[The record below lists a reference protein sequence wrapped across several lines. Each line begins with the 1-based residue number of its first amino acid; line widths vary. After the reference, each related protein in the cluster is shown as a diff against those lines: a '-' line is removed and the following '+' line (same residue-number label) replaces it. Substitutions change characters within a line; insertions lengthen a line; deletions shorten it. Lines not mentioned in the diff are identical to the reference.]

1 MKLTYYDSS
10 PNFGDDL
17 NEYVWPRILPKG
29 FLDDD
34 ESELFLG
41 IGSILWNDLPK
52 TSKKFILGSGYGG
65 YTPLPDISD
74 GSWDIQFLRGPST
87 AKAVGAD
94 IDKVICDS
102 AILLKTI
109 DLPKAAD
116 RQIDVAFMPHRDSL
130 DRGNWPLACKLAGI
144 HFIDPTEDHKEILAQ
159 LLSTKL
165 LIAEAMHGAIVADT
179 LRIPWVAVEPIH
191 PLHRFK
197 WYDWAAALDIEY
209 RPQKLTPSSSREMWT
224 ALTGMHGGGLL
235 SRSLGGKIAFPINYI
250 AANWAASTLI
260 KLSKCQPQLSSD
272 SALERALDRALT
284 VIDDFVRTR
293 RAAA

>member
-1 MKLTYYDSS
+1 MKLTYYNNS

-17 NEYVWPRILPKG
+17 NEYVWSRILPKG

-52 TSKKFILGSGYGG
+52 TSKKFVMGSGYGG
-65 YTPLPDISD
+65 YTPLPNISD

-87 AKAVGAD
+87 AKAVGAN

-102 AILLKTI
+102 AILLKAI
-109 DLPKAAD
+109 DLPKAAY

-144 HFIDPTEDHKEILAQ
+144 HFIDPTGDHKEILAQ

-179 LRIPWVAVEPIH
+179 C
-191 PLHRFK
+191 
-197 WYDWAAALDIEY
+197 
-209 RPQKLTPSSSREMWT
+209 
-224 ALTGMHGGGLL
+224 G
-235 SRSLGGKIAFPINYI
+235 
-250 AANWAASTLI
+250 
-260 KLSKCQPQLSSD
+260 SKKNGTES
-272 SALERALDRALT
+272 
-284 VIDDFVRTR
+284 
-293 RAAA
+293 